1 MEIYLKII
9 SEEIPY
15 PYLPHPLSLLWHSS
29 AEMVSPS
36 AECLYFG
43 INAP

>member
-15 PYLPHPLSLLWHSS
+15 LSLLWHSS

-43 INAP
+43 INAPW